1 MSADKKEEVV
11 MSKAL
16 ATYFATVNDLPDT
29 EFKVEIWEDGPIK
42 KVSVNGTVYEVD
54 YNVGGDTIHS
64 IIMNHKSHGV
74 QISNIADSVYEVRN
88 KGDYFQV
95 QVIDELKKLRLS
107 RTKSARAGRQ
117 VIVAQMP
124 GVIQKVYVKEGEEVK
139 AGMPLC
145 VLVAM
150 KMENEIRSPIDG
162 VVKEVYIKETD
173 KVAVNDKMM
182 VVE

>member
-1 MSADKKEEVV
+1 

-16 ATYFATVNDLPDT
+16 ATYYATINDMPDT
-29 EFKVEIWEDGPIK
+29 EFKVEILEDGPVK
-42 KVSVNGTVYEVD
+42 KVSVNGKIYEVD

-64 IIMNHKSHGV
+64 IILNHKSHGV
-74 QISNIADSVYEVRN
+74 QISNIRDDVYEVKN

-95 QVIDELKKLRLS
+95 QVIDELKKMRLS
-107 RTKSARAGRQ
+107 RIQSVAAGRQ
-117 VIVAQMP
+117 VIMAQMP
-124 GVIQKVYVKEGEEVK
+124 GVILKVNVKAGDEVK
-139 AGMPLC
+139 AGTPLC

-162 VVKEVYIKETD
+162 VVKEVYITTGD
-173 KVAVNDKMM
+173 KMAVNDKML

>member
-1 MSADKKEEVV
+1 M
-11 MSKAL
+11 KAL
-16 ATYFATVNDLPDT
+16 ATYYATINDMPDT
-29 EFKVEIWEDGPIK
+29 EFKVEILEDGPIK
-42 KVSVNGTVYEVD
+42 KVSVNGKVYEVD

-74 QISNIADSVYEVRN
+74 HITELENSNYEVKN

-95 QVIDELKKLRLS
+95 KVIDELTKMRLA
-107 RTKSARAGRQ
+107 RTQSAIVGRQ
-117 VIVAQMP
+117 VITAQMP
-124 GVIQKVYVKEGEEVK
+124 GVILKVYVLPGDEVK
-139 AGMPLC
+139 VGDPLC

-162 VVKEVYIKETD
+162 TVKEVYVKEGD
-173 KVAVNDKMM
+173 KMAVNDKML